1 MSIITKKSIIATA
14 LALSCSGA
22 LAQQAGADAKIA
34 ASGEAAAHLQFGF
47 GTDITDADLQ
57 RFVSPLPDGRG
68 LPKGSG
74 TVMQGEKVYMQQC
87 LACHGA
93 KLEGGLG
100 DRLVGGRGS
109 LVADGNGGPPVKTV
123 ESYWP
128 YATTLFDYIN
138 RAMPFMMPNSMS
150 HDEVYAVTAY
160 ILAQAN
166 IIPDDATLD
175 QKTLPQVVMPNQ
187 KGFKPADR

>member
-1 MSIITKKSIIATA
+1 MSIITKRILLASA
-14 LALSCSGA
+14 LAMSCTGVP
-22 LAQQAGADAKIA
+22 AQQAGTDAPKPA
-34 ASGEAAAHLQFGF
+34 PTETSPHQYGF
-47 GTDITDADLQ
+47 GTGITDADLR

-68 LPKGSG
+68 LPEGSG

-100 DRLVGGRGS
+100 DRLLGGRGS
-109 LVADGNGGPPVKTV
+109 LAAGSTGGTPVKTV

-128 YATTLFDYIN
+128 YATTLFDYIK
-138 RAMPFMMPNSMS
+138 RAMPFTMPDSMS
-150 HDEVYAVTAY
+150 NDDVYAVTAY
-160 ILAQAN
+160 ILSKAN
-166 IIPDDATLD
+166 IIPADATLD
-175 QKTLPQVVMPNQ
+175 QKTLPQVVMPNR

>member
-1 MSIITKKSIIATA
+1 MSIITKQTLIATV
-14 LALSCSGA
+14 LALSCTGA
-22 LAQQAGADAKIA
+22 WAQQAGTDAKSA
-34 ASGEAAAHLQFGF
+34 ATVETAAPHQYGF
-47 GTDITDADLQ
+47 GTNITDADLK

-68 LPKGSG
+68 LPEGSG
-74 TVMQGEKVYMQQC
+74 TVMQGEKIYTQQC

-100 DRLVGGRGS
+100 DRLLGGRGS
-109 LVADGNGGPPVKTV
+109 LAAGGSSGPPVKTV

-150 HDEVYAVTAY
+150 HDDVYAVTAY
-160 ILAQAN
+160 ILSQAN
-166 IIPDDATLD
+166 IIPPDATLD
-175 QKTLPQVVMPNQ
+175 QETLPKVVMPNH
-187 KGFKPADR
+187 KGFKKADR